1 VPPVNVDRGVTHEDM
16 TSGKALIGKRLKRT
30 REGMGLS
37 LRDLESAISREVS
50 AQAIGKYERDEMM
63 PSAPVLRT
71 LARALKVTP
80 EYLLNRREARLSG
93 LSFRRPPFP
102 GSRDLRALEA
112 ALLERVERLCEIE
125 ELVPGAEEPWKG
137 PAGGVWTIA
146 SAEEAENAAEALRKH
161 WSLGSAPIDRMAI
174 LLEDRRIR
182 VLAVDLPES
191 FDGSAAT
198 VSRVDG
204 TTIPTLVVNSRLSG
218 DRQRLALARELAHLV
233 LRIDV
238 DNETESERLAE
249 RFGSA
254 LLMNRQAVLRA
265 LGPHRKS
272 IPLGELAHWKQIFGV
287 SICALAERCA
297 QLEILPKAATQ
308 RLLGEIRRLGWNRIE
323 AQEPFAVPPE
333 APARMVSLCLRALGE
348 QALTPDAAAELLSVS
363 PQEVHR
369 LLAAQPA

>member
-1 VPPVNVDRGVTHEDM
+1 M
-16 TSGKALIGKRLKRT
+16 SSGKALIGKRLKRT

-71 LARALKVTP
+71 LARALKVSP

-93 LSFRRPPFP
+93 LAFRRPPFP

-125 ELVPGAEEPWKG
+125 ELVPGAEELWKSPTG
-137 PAGGVWTIA
+137 TVWTIA

-161 WSLGSAPIDRMAI
+161 WAMGSAPIDRLAM
-174 LLEDRRIR
+174 LLEDHRIR
-182 VLAVDLPES
+182 VLATDLPES

-204 TTIPTLVVNSRLSG
+204 TSIPTIVVNSRLSG
-218 DRQRLALARELAHLV
+218 DRQRLALARELAHVV
-233 LRIDV
+233 LKIV
-238 DNETESERLAE
+238 LDNDTGIERLAE

-254 LLMNRQAVLRA
+254 FLMNRQAVLRA

-272 IPLGELAHWKQIFGV
+272 IPLGELAHWKQVFGV

-297 QLEILPKAATQ
+297 ELEILPKAATQ
-308 RLLGEIRRLGWNRIE
+308 RLLGEIRRLGWNRME
-323 AQEPFAVPPE
+323 SQEPFALPSEEPT
-333 APARMVSLCLRALGE
+333 RMVSLCLRALGE
-348 QALTPDAAAELLSVS
+348 QALTPDAAAELLRVS
-363 PQEVHR
+363 PLEIHR